1 MKIKYLLL
9 FITILLTAC
18 GQETGRRLPYYCTA
32 DFTPLFVKQV
42 PDTFHQIRPFNLL
55 AHTGLPFTEK
65 NMNGKISVVNFFFT
79 SCPGICPRM
88 TINMKALQDSLQNDI
103 DVQLISHSVTPDRDT
118 VPVLQA
124 FAKAHHVD
132 ASKWVLLTGSKN
144 EIYDLGRKFYFVEED
159 AGEKRDTS
167 VFLHTENFILVDKNR
182 HIRGIYNGL
191 SLPAMQNL
199 LADIRVLE
207 KE

>member
-1 MKIKYLLL
+1 MNKQLIIVLV
-9 FITILLTAC
+9 ILLAVSC
-18 GQETGRRLPYYCTA
+18 RQEPGRKLPYYQTA
-32 DFTPLFVKQV
+32 DFTPVFADGV
-42 PDTFHQIRPFNLL
+42 PDTFHHIRPFYLS
-55 AHTGLPFTEK
+55 AHTGEAFTEK
-65 NMNGKISVVNFFFT
+65 NMDGKISVVNFFFT

-88 TINMKALQDSLQNDI
+88 SINLKVLQDSLLKSHDI
-103 DVQLISHSVTPDRDT
+103 QLLSHSVTPDRDSLS
-118 VPVLQA
+118 VLRTY
-124 FAKAHHVD
+124 AKAHKVN
-132 ASKWVLLTGSKN
+132 AARWLLLTGSKN

-159 AGEKRDTS
+159 LGEKRDTS
-167 VFLHTENFILVDKNR
+167 VFLHTENFILVDKQR